1 MDLSWIYKMLSELN
15 SFERVKRRE
24 LKYTVNGVSRRMSQA
39 NYSPFRKSYLS
50 LSIKA
55 SAHFKLQ
62 CKYYCWNHFA
72 VTRITCRS
80 ILRCQWSTRTRG
92 TKAFLKV
99 LKKSI
104 TNITPR
110 NVSVSSKDILTFLYD
125 GHSISFTVAS
135 IMEGPGSPTMWG
147 STIAKKPGRI
157 LPNLW
162 SASKKTVKMSEIIL
176 ISM

>member
-1 MDLSWIYKMLSELN
+1 MDLSWIYRIMLSEFN

-39 NYSPFRKSYLS
+39 NNSPFRKSCFS

-55 SAHFKLQ
+55 SAHCKLQ
-62 CKYYCWNHFA
+62 CKYYCRNHIA

-80 ILRCQWSTRTRG
+80 ILTCQWSTRD
-92 TKAFLKV
+92 TKAFLRY
-99 LKKSI
+99 SI
-104 TNITPR
+104 WNLTPR
-110 NVSVSSKDILTFLYD
+110 NVSVSSKDILVFLYD
-125 GHSISFTVAS
+125 GHSIFFTVAS
-135 IMEGPGSPTMWG
+135 IMEGLGSPTMWG
-147 STIAKKPGRI
+147 SIVAKKPGRI
-157 LPNLW
+157 LPNLR